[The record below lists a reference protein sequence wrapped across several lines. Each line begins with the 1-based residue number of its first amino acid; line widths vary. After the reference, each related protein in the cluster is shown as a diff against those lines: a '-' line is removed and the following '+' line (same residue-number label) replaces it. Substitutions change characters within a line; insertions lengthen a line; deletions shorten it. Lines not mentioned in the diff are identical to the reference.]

1 MRYCFLVISFFLC
14 ALAQPAWIGEFG
26 FFASAFGY
34 ALFWKAMLQFATLRK
49 RFFLSCLW
57 FAAVQ
62 GVQLSWLATTDYMG
76 TLIIP
81 FYLFLIIGLGLQF
94 AILSHFVKE
103 TLSWM
108 LVFAISGG
116 WVICEFSRLYFL
128 CGYTWN
134 PMGLALAGSDY
145 SLQFASVWGIFGLS
159 FWVILVNL
167 VLLKAWTEKS
177 AKVLGVWASCA
188 LFPYLFG
195 WAHLTWMDAHLSPTK
210 TLKIALVQTWLA
222 PEEKEF
228 DASMPTSYIHPL
240 DQWEGILASL
250 QGEKELDLIVLPE
263 AALPMGAHSA
273 AFSLKEASQFFP
285 DEAIPP
291 LKRPFALFYEGSW
304 KVSNCFF
311 AQALANLYKSHVIIG
326 LDDRDREG
334 RYNAAFHFRAQNYPG
349 KRYEKQI
356 LAPIGEYIP
365 LSGWHKF
372 SKFIQNHY
380 GVYSSFDP
388 GKEGKIFQAGV
399 PIGISICLE
408 ETFTHLMRDL
418 RRRGAELLISIS
430 NDAYFPRTKL
440 GRQHY
445 DHGKIRAIE
454 NGAPL
459 LRSCNSGITCG
470 IDCFGRAFKIL
481 QTSQKKPS
489 ALVFSFSVRS
499 YKTLYTLWG
508 NSAILGLSLL
518 FITGYLFSL
527 RKKKLP

>member
-1 MRYCFLVISFFLC
+1 MRYCFLIVSFLIC
-14 ALAQPAWIGEFG
+14 AFAQPAWIGEFG
-26 FFASAFGY
+26 FLASAFGY
-34 ALFWKAMLQFATLRK
+34 ALFWKAALEFVNVRK
-49 RFFLSCLW
+49 RFLISSFW
-57 FAAVQ
+57 FAALQ

-76 TLIIP
+76 GLIIP
-81 FYLFLIIGLGLQF
+81 FYFFLIIGLGFQF
-94 AILSHFVKE
+94 AILSHFVRAP
-103 TLSWM
+103 LSWM
-108 LVFAISGG
+108 LIFALSGG
-116 WVICEFSRLYFL
+116 WVLCEFSRLYFL

-134 PMGLALAGSDY
+134 PLGLALAGSDA
-145 SLQFASVWGIFGLS
+145 SLQLASVWGVFGLS
-159 FWVILVNL
+159 FWVVLVNL
-167 VLLKAWTEKS
+167 AFLKSLTEKS
-177 AKVLGVWASCA
+177 AKIFGAWAACA

-195 WAHLTWMDAHLSPTK
+195 WVHLTWMDGHLLPIK
-210 TLKIALVQTWLA
+210 TLKVALVQTWLA

-228 DASMPTSYIHPL
+228 DAFSPTSYIQPL

-273 AFSLKEASQFFP
+273 VFNLKEARDYFP
-285 DEAIPP
+285 DEALPP
-291 LKRPFALFYEGSW
+291 IKRPYALFYEGSW

-311 AQALANLYKSHVIIG
+311 AQSLSNLYKAHVIIG
-326 LDDRDREG
+326 LDDRDG
-334 RYNAAFHFRAQNYPG
+334 GGKYNAAFHFQPEMSPA

-372 SKFIQNHY
+372 SKFVQDQY
-380 GVYSSFDP
+380 GIYSSFDP

-399 PIGISICLE
+399 PMGISICLE

-418 RRRGAELLISIS
+418 RKRGAEAFVSVS
-430 NDAYFPRTKL
+430 NDAYFPNTKL

-445 DHGKIRAIE
+445 EHGRIRAIE

-470 IDCFGRAFKIL
+470 IDCFGRPLKIL
-481 QTSQKKPS
+481 QGTQKKPS
-489 ALVFSFSVRS
+489 SLAFSFPVRS
-499 YKTLYTLWG
+499 YKTLYTFWG
-508 NSAILGLSLL
+508 DSLILGQSFLL
-518 FITGYLFSL
+518 IAGYLFSL